1 MKTCAYVRVSTAQ
14 QDVNVQKLTILE
26 FAQREGFSID
36 RFIDTVISSRKRAQK
51 EQLTE
56 FIAELEA
63 GDQIIVSELSR
74 LGRSLGQI
82 IQIADLLVK
91 KEVKLVCIK
100 ENIRLDGKKDMQT
113 KVMIALC
120 GLFAEVE
127 RDLISERTIEGLTK
141 AREQGRLPG
150 RPKGSLGKSKLD
162 GKEREIAELLNKGVS
177 KSSIA
182 RITGVSRTA
191 LFNFVQTRQLEAM
204 PKE

>member
-1 MKTCAYVRVSTAQ
+1 MKNCAYVRVSTAQ

-56 FIAELEA
+56 FIAELES
-63 GDQIIVSELSR
+63 GDQLIVSELSR

-82 IQIADLLVK
+82 IQIVDLLVK
-91 KEVKLVCIK
+91 KGVRLICIK

-113 KVMIALC
+113 KVMIALF

-127 RDLISERTIEGLTK
+127 RDLISERTVEGLAR

-162 GKEREIAELLNKGVS
+162 GKEREIAELLEKGVS

-182 RITGVSRTA
+182 KIIGVSRTA
-191 LFNFVQTRQLEAM
+191 LFNFVQTRQLEAGSDV
-204 PKE
+204 

>member
-1 MKTCAYVRVSTAQ
+1 MKNCAYVRVSTAQ

-56 FIAELEA
+56 FIAELES
-63 GDQIIVSELSR
+63 GDQLIVSELSR

-82 IQIADLLVK
+82 IQIVDLLVK
-91 KEVKLVCIK
+91 KGVRLICIK

-113 KVMIALC
+113 KVMIALF

-127 RDLISERTIEGLTK
+127 RDLISERTVEGLAK
-141 AREQGRLPG
+141 AREQGKLPG

-162 GKEREIAELLNKGVS
+162 GKEKEIAELLDKGVS

-191 LFNFVQTRQLEAM
+191 LFNFVQTRQLEAAS
-204 PKE
+204 EL